1 MLKCAI
7 PLQQLIDKI
16 RIAKHALGRARER
29 EIAKSEIVRA
39 IEQPD
44 EVVDVKYGRK
54 GNFKHAE
61 CNYLVVIYET
71 RNGEIVVVTS
81 IRVDKKRLQ
90 RYGFTR
96 I

>member
-1 MLKCAI
+1 MLKI
-7 PLQQLIDKI
+7 S
-16 RIAKHALGRARER
+16 KHALRRARER
-29 EIAKSEIVRA
+29 GIDKTEIVNV
-39 IEQPD
+39 IERPD
-44 EVVDVKYGRK
+44 EVVDVKYDRK
-54 GNFKHAE
+54 GNFKHIE

-81 IRVDKKRLQ
+81 IIVNKKRLE